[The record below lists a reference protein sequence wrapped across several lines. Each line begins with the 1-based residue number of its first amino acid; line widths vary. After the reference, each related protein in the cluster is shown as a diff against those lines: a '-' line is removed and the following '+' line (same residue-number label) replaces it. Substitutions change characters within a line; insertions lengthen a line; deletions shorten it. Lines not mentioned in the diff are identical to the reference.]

1 MILWKGIL
9 FFTIFRKKDIHCFA
23 TVFLLTNS
31 SEEHKS
37 SLTMLEICK
46 TEIDSIMAG
55 LASQDMAEVI
65 SQMEES
71 QFATADLESELELRY
86 TKYST

>member
-1 MILWKGIL
+1 M
-9 FFTIFRKKDIHCFA
+9 
-23 TVFLLTNS
+23 
-31 SEEHKS
+31 
-37 SLTMLEICK
+37 TMLEICK

-71 QFATADLESELELRY
+71 QFATADLESELELRF
-86 TKYST
+86 TKYSS